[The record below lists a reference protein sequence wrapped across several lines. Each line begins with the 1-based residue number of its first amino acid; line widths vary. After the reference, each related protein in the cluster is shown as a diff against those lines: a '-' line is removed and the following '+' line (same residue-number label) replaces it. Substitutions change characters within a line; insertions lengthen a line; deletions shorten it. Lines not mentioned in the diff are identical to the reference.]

1 MSNVIDFLEKW
12 GQDSQLRH
20 ATSAEV
26 EQALLR
32 AGIEPAERAAILGA
46 DRFMLES
53 LLGARSRIV
62 CVVLAPEE
70 EDEEEPKLKFRAGR
84 QGMRSGFVCAIFAP
98 EEEEAEEGPKI
109 EARGAV

>member
-20 ATSAEV
+20 ATGAEF

-32 AGIEPAERAAILGA
+32 TGIEPAARAAILGA
-46 DRFMLES
+46 DRCALES

-62 CVVLAPEE
+62 CAVY
-70 EDEEEPKLKFRAGR
+70 
-84 QGMRSGFVCAIFAP
+84 AP
-98 EEEEAEEGPKI
+98 EEEEDEDGEEKEKEDEEEGDGKRKA
-109 EARGAV
+109 ELKSRNSAGRRVA

>member
-20 ATSAEV
+20 ATSAEL

-32 AGIEPAERAAILGA
+32 AGIEPAERVAILGA
-46 DRFMLES
+46 DHRTLES

-62 CVVLAPEE
+62 C
-70 EDEEEPKLKFRAGR
+70 
-84 QGMRSGFVCAIFAP
+84 AIMAP
-98 EEEEAEEGPKI
+98 EEEEVEEEGGDGEEK
-109 EARGAV
+109 EGEGEGEEEEEGDDKKKAELKSRNSASRRVA

>member
-20 ATSAEV
+20 ATSADL

-46 DRFMLES
+46 DRCTLES
-53 LLGARSRIV
+53 LLGARSRV
-62 CVVLAPEE
+62 
-70 EDEEEPKLKFRAGR
+70 
-84 QGMRSGFVCAIFAP
+84 VCAVVAP
-98 EEEEAEEGPKI
+98 EEEEVEEEEEDEDGEEKEKEDEEEGDGK
-109 EARGAV
+109 EKAELKSRNSAVRGVA

>member
-20 ATSAEV
+20 ATSVEL
-26 EQALLR
+26 EQALLS

-46 DRFMLES
+46 DRCTLES

-62 CVVLAPEE
+62 CAV
-70 EDEEEPKLKFRAGR
+70 
-84 QGMRSGFVCAIFAP
+84 MAP
-98 EEEEAEEGPKI
+98 EEEEEEGEEEDGEEK
-109 EARGAV
+109 EDEEEEDGKEKARNSASRRAA

>member
-20 ATSAEV
+20 ATSAEL
-26 EQALLR
+26 EKALLG

-46 DRFMLES
+46 DGCTLGF

-62 CVVLAPEE
+62 CAVYAPEE
-70 EDEEEPKLKFRAGR
+70 DEDEELPTQPGLQTACR
-84 QGMRSGFVCAIFAP
+84 V
-98 EEEEAEEGPKI
+98 
-109 EARGAV
+109 